1 MEDTRGSSNLC
12 HKKCLI
18 GQIWKPSTRSP
29 QKTMTRARFEDLVI
43 KAVKDLPQGFKKKME
58 NIAVVVEDWPSR
70 QILSSMGIRRRD
82 NLLGLY
88 QGVPYPK
95 RGFHYGNVLPDKITI
110 YQRPIESLCRTDD
123 EIKTKIQE
131 VIVHEIGHYFG
142 LTEQKLAELQGNVDK

>member
-1 MEDTRGSSNLC
+1 
-12 HKKCLI
+12 
-18 GQIWKPSTRSP
+18 
-29 QKTMTRARFEDLVI
+29 MTRARFEQLVM
-43 KAVKDLPQGFKKKME
+43 KAVKGLPQRFKKKME

-95 RGFHYGNVLPDKITI
+95 RGYDYGNVLPDKITI